1 MHILLKLCHH
11 CWCFWDPVIPEN
23 TEDHSL
29 EPVAAHEVRSA
40 TLTVALHR
48 WQPPAIGHHHHCF
61 ARDTTRSR
69 RKMSFPCLPP
79 SNLLLFPPILRIQ
92 PEANS
97 QGSLGNVVCR
107 FLVLSDKEMSY
118 EGWEWR
124 SQAIEQPWLVILLLI
139 NAFP

>member
-1 MHILLKLCHH
+1 
-11 CWCFWDPVIPEN
+11 
-23 TEDHSL
+23 
-29 EPVAAHEVRSA
+29 
-40 TLTVALHR
+40 
-48 WQPPAIGHHHHCF
+48 
-61 ARDTTRSR
+61 
-69 RKMSFPCLPP
+69 MSFPCLPP

-97 QGSLGNVVCR
+97 QGSLRNVVCR

-139 NAFP
+139 NAFPQASFYLFLKEVQEYVSRWRELNKSIPCFSTSIWFLCSDSAVRVCINSDSEGYLCFLVTSLY